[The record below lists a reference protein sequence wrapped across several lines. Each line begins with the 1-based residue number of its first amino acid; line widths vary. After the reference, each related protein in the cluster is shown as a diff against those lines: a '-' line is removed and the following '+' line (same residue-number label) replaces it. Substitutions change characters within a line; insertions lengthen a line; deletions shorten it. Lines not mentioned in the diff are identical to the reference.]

1 MKTDRPVNLNL
12 FAFSFPLTAIVSI
25 THRVT
30 GILLFGGVAF
40 ALYVPDMA
48 LASSQGFAQAQAL
61 LAQPLPKLV
70 LLALLAFLI
79 FHIFAGLKHLMLDFH
94 LGDSVAASHRGSIA
108 VIVLTIVAT
117 AALGVALW

>member
-1 MKTDRPVNLNL
+1 MSCSVVAPGFKVGK
-12 FAFSFPLTAIVSI
+12 AFT
-25 THRVT
+25 
-30 GILLFGGVAF
+30 
-40 ALYVPDMA
+40 
-48 LASSQGFAQAQAL
+48 
-61 LAQPLPKLV
+61 
-70 LLALLAFLI
+70 LLAFLV